1 MFTVI
6 NKIFTI
12 SNSVSLYFLALQAPQ
27 PCIPASHNTGTP
39 VSKTGL
45 VHLSELC
52 PVNET
57 PQIPGVVIHCV
68 NEIET
73 RGLSQE
79 GIYRICGTEKQVK
92 GIDY

>member
-1 MFTVI
+1 MLLYWLVFFSQTA
-6 NKIFTI
+6 IFF
-12 SNSVSLYFLALQAPQ
+12 VFFQAPQ
-27 PCIPASHNTGTP
+27 PCIPVSHNTGTP
-39 VSKTGL
+39 VSKSGL
-45 VHLSELC
+45 VQLSELC

-79 GIYRICGTEKQVK
+79 GVYRICGTEKQVK
-92 GIDY
+92 GL